1 VQRAPNGALTLVMVA
16 ANLGDLARSDEG
28 DAPRWLLTGRH

>member
-1 VQRAPNGALTLVMVA
+1 MVA